1 MEAAGLAS
9 SRITILW
16 RKQADA
22 DTIQIQSMQSWWSRP
37 WVGHLITVTI
47 IKICFSTRHPNYAFI
62 FYYSYISDGHLTI
75 EQLDNERYTSFHMAL
90 GAIILSFWLPGLLVR
105 YTTVSFSKGKT
116 IFLKRLVIVFILKQM
131 SVIISQLC
139 VTCCH
144 HRPGDGGDVLR
155 SHYRKYQ
162 HASSV
167 INNTILLCWHKNK
180 PWTQDV
186 LVLGIIRKLAF

>member
-1 MEAAGLAS
+1 MRERL
-9 SRITILW
+9 
-16 RKQADA
+16 Q
-22 DTIQIQSMQSWWSRP
+22 
-37 WVGHLITVTI
+37 VGTATR
-47 IKICFSTRHPNYAFI
+47 STRRILHSFLVLA
-62 FYYSYISDGHLTI
+62 L
-75 EQLDNERYTSFHMAL
+75 EQLDNAFHMAL
-90 GAIILSFWLPGLLVR
+90 GVLIDNPQFLASRSPVSLYHLVQSLS
-105 YTTVSFSKGKT
+105 TVSFSKGKT

-131 SVIISQLC
+131 SVIISQLR

-144 HRPGDGGDVLR
+144 HRPGCWWRWWRAR

-167 INNTILLCWHKNK
+167 INNTILLHWHKNK